1 MQGTGKGEGRGL
13 TMGSPSVTSPTVVRR
28 GSVIWP
34 TTGRPFVVSFT
45 VFKTLKFVSASE
57 VDG

>member
-1 MQGTGKGEGRGL
+1 
-13 TMGSPSVTSPTVVRR
+13 MGSPSVTSPTVVRR